1 MSKKITTDQKK
12 RKNEENFDG
21 SYRPRGSQRQPK
33 KSPPKPPP
41 KQQRRGGEK
50 GKRK

>member
-21 SYRPRGSQRQPK
+21 SYRPRGSQTHPK
-33 KSPPKPPP
+33 KSPPK
-41 KQQRRGGEK
+41 QQPSSGEK
-50 GKRK
+50 GKKK